1 MQREIYRSA
10 ECPAD
15 NPMQPNPWLTDLFDG
30 EKPSKTVMKSKSDS
44 NQPNVSPTY
53 SISGEVEQDVM
64 PSTLFVD
71 TSDLF
76 WKSFLLDG
84 KEKETLYRAKVTE
97 VIKTT
102 KISGRV
108 TRTLE
113 GSKNDQYDEFMSY
126 YDILNLLKKKQQQEV
141 LRRFKRI
148 TGHQGP

>member
-108 TRTLE
+108 TRTL
-113 GSKNDQYDEFMSY
+113 
-126 YDILNLLKKKQQQEV
+126 
-141 LRRFKRI
+141 
-148 TGHQGP
+148 